1 MVEPP
6 ASAASVTAA
15 EETRKDE
22 PDEAPHRVASV
33 LIDSPLPQLDH
44 LFDYRIPDALV
55 GRIQPGMRVR
65 VPLRVA
71 RRIADALVVRTSA
84 TSEVPGELTP
94 IEELVS
100 PIPVLTADVF
110 ALARAAADRAAGN
123 ASDILRLAV
132 PRRHVRVE
140 KAWLE
145 SEPVDEP
152 DLPSTGPLEG
162 YTDPT
167 IGSGRHALAAP
178 TGVRDVNGVWVGE
191 WAVALAQL
199 AAHQLAQGKSAIIA
213 VPDYRDQDQLTVA
226 LEAFVDPHWIVRV
239 DARQTAPARY
249 RSFLETLTPAPRIV
263 IGNRSVVYAPAHRLG
278 LLVFWNDGDGSFAEP
293 LAPYVH
299 ARDAALLRQEQ
310 SGCALVFASL
320 APSSAVERLVGLG
333 WLKSVEQ
340 VRKRTPRVVL
350 TPEDPTSPRIPHSA
364 WRAASAALEHGPV
377 LIQVARPGSAALEA
391 RGRGEP
397 MAADAGVTAH
407 DLARAFPRVR
417 VILADGEHPVERI
430 GSEPALVIA
439 TRGAEPLADGGY
451 RAVLLLDG
459 ARMLSRE
466 SARVAEDCL
475 RWWSGAASLA
485 ASDAQVHLVGISGDI
500 GVAMAT
506 WRQADFMAREV
517 AERRQLRFPPAVRV
531 ASVTGA
537 SRLVS
542 EAVEHAETA
551 GAQVLSTEPIDG
563 PGSGG
568 VRTVLRFDYGHGA
581 AVAGALRTAIVAAA
595 TGRRRSTRDERGFRP
610 PPTLRVRMDDV
621 DAL

>member
-1 MVEPP
+1 MPTDGPSAPP
-6 ASAASVTAA
+6 G
-15 EETRKDE
+15 E
-22 PDEAPHRVASV
+22 HRVASV

-55 GRIQPGMRVR
+55 GQVVPGVRVK

-71 RRIADALVVRTSA
+71 RRIADALVVTTSA

-100 PIPVLTADVF
+100 PIPVLTPEVF

-145 SEPVDEP
+145 REILPEQPLPAAP
-152 DLPSTGPLEG
+152 DVTGFSDDALG
-162 YTDPT
+162 A
-167 IGSGRHALAAP
+167 GRHALAAP
-178 TGVRDVNGVWVGE
+178 PGVVEVDGTWIGE
-191 WAVALAQL
+191 WAVTLARL
-199 AAHQLAQGKSAIIA
+199 AVAQLAQGRSAILA
-213 VPDYRDQDQLTVA
+213 VADYRDQDQLTLA
-226 LEAFVDPHWIVRV
+226 LASLVEPHWVVRV

-249 RSFLETLTPAPRIV
+249 RSFLETLEPAPRIV
-263 IGNRSVVYAPAHRLG
+263 IGARSVVYAPAHRLG
-278 LLVFWNDGDGSFAEP
+278 LIAFWNDGDGLFAEQ

-299 ARDAALLRQEQ
+299 ARDAALIRQEQ
-310 SGCALVFASL
+310 SGCALVFAAHS
-320 APSSAVERLVGLG
+320 PSSAVERLVGLG
-333 WLKSVEQ
+333 WLTMAEP

-350 TPEDPTSPRIPHSA
+350 TPEDPTSPRIPHAA
-364 WRAASAALEHGPV
+364 WRAASEALAAGPV

-397 MAADAGVTAH
+397 MAADAGQTAH

-439 TRGAEPLADGGY
+439 TRGAEPIAAGGY

-459 ARMLSRE
+459 PRMLSRE

-475 RWWSGAASLA
+475 RWWSAAASLA
-485 ASDAQVHLVGISGDI
+485 APGAAVHLVGIDGDL
-500 GVAMAT
+500 GLAMAT
-506 WRQADFMAREV
+506 WRQNDFMAREV
-517 AERRQLRFPPAVRV
+517 AERKHLRFPPAVRI
-531 ASVTGA
+531 ASVTGT

-542 EAVEHAETA
+542 DAVSAAEAA
-551 GAQVLSTEPIDG
+551 GAQVLSTEPVDG
-563 PGSGG
+563 PGSGS

-581 AVAGALRTAIVAAA
+581 AVAGALRTAIVTTA
-595 TGRRRSTRDERGFRP
+595 TGRRRPAKDERGFRP